1 MKRNANQV
9 FASII
14 FGKKK
19 SSGCGQEVICIC
31 MGTPQERRA
40 RARFA
45 TYMTLLAASL
55 FLSQICIP
63 ASLKQNTFDASCIQ
77 FDSFEEG
84 FFGNCI
90 SDRVYP
96 AANVRLVHKQFQQHL
111 TKPYLQHSS
120 WIQFVCLFIAFV
132 CLFLI
137 LFVLSSLV
145 MKPEKQQRNEVGR
158 RQTRGSCPACPG
170 CCTRCPPGEMEI
182 LIFVIHLLH
191 ISIHKRVQDVA
202 DYIRLV

>member
-1 MKRNANQV
+1 MEIKFLYWWYLA
-9 FASII
+9 
-14 FGKKK
+14 KKK
-19 SSGCGQEVICIC
+19 SSACGEEVICMWI
-31 MGTPQERRA
+31 PHERRA
-40 RARFA
+40 GARFA
-45 TYMTLLAASL
+45 TYMTLLASFYPL
-55 FLSQICIP
+55 LQICI
-63 ASLKQNTFDASCIQ
+63 ASLKQNTLDASCIQ
-77 FDSFEEG
+77 FDSFDEG